1 MNLEMM
7 SIVNAGIG
15 IIRAG
20 QARIENTKMTIKK
33 GFEDLAAKGAAD
45 KSESS
50 VRLRDLTIKVVDSVK
65 ETNTTIQKNWD
76 EVRSKLSNTVNGFST
91 KQVEAPIKKGVAKPA

>member
-7 SIVNAGIG
+7 NIVNAGIG

-33 GFEDLAAKGAAD
+33 GFDDLAAKGAAD

-65 ETNTTIQKNWD
+65 ETNATIEKNWN
-76 EVRSKLSNTVNGFST
+76 EVRSKLSNSVNGFSP
-91 KQVEAPIKKGVAKPA
+91 KEAEAPIKKGVAKPA